1 MALLSQLDKVKI
13 TSEVGRKLQT
23 TDIENSGTLTI
34 TIALTAGTDSETVI
48 KDNKWTI
55 TAEVTPA
62 T

>member
-34 TIALTAGTDSETVI
+34 TIALTAGTNSETVI

-55 TAEVTPA
+55 TTAVTPVP
-62 T
+62 

>member
-34 TIALTAGTDSETVI
+34 TIALTAGMNSETVI

-55 TAEVTPA
+55 TTEVIPA

>member
-55 TAEVTPA
+55 TTAVTPVP
-62 T
+62 

>member
-55 TAEVTPA
+55 TTAVTP
-62 T
+62 

>member
-13 TSEVGRKLQT
+13 TSEVGRQLQT

-55 TAEVTPA
+55 TTAVTPVP
-62 T
+62 

>member
-34 TIALTAGTDSETVI
+34 TIALTAGTNSETVI